1 MFILKYIIDFCVL
14 VYIFGLMDVEYIYL
28 YFEMMYCYFWL
39 KVNKGLL
46 LNKIYFN
53 DKSVVLWYYWIN
65 KVDCLINY
73 IYFNGFLFLS
83 LFYFFYNF
91 NLFLIL
97 FIKSGINDVNF
108 KCSFIVFKI
117 LFGCKILIYI

>member
-108 KCSFIVFKI
+108 KCSFVVFKI